1 MLLISFLRG
10 FCAKFLLKP
19 IQLPLFF
26 RNFNKNLNIM
36 SNRSDNASA
45 LLLGAIIGAG
55 LGILFAPHK
64 GSVTRAKI
72 KDGIDD
78 LKNQAV
84 DRFNSFE
91 EDAMEKYTDTKEDLK
106 ESIENLLSKTSY
118 KAEETITFL
127 EEKLAELKKQNAKLQ
142 R

>member
-1 MLLISFLRG
+1 
-10 FCAKFLLKP
+10 
-19 IQLPLFF
+19 
-26 RNFNKNLNIM
+26 M

-45 LLLGAIIGAG
+45 LLLGAVIGAG

-64 GSVTRAKI
+64 GSVTREKI
-72 KDGIDD
+72 KDGFDD
-78 LKNQAV
+78 LKDQAT

-91 EDAMEKYTDTKEDLK
+91 EDAMEKYTETKEDLK
-106 ESIENLLSKTSY
+106 GTIENLISKTSY

-127 EEKLAELKKQNAKLQ
+127 EEKLVELKKQNAKLQ

>member
-1 MLLISFLRG
+1 
-10 FCAKFLLKP
+10 
-19 IQLPLFF
+19 
-26 RNFNKNLNIM
+26 M

-78 LKNQAV
+78 LKDQAV

-106 ESIENLLSKTSY
+106 ETIENLLSKTSY

>member
-1 MLLISFLRG
+1 
-10 FCAKFLLKP
+10 
-19 IQLPLFF
+19 
-26 RNFNKNLNIM
+26 M

-64 GSVTRAKI
+64 GSVTRTKI

-78 LKNQAV
+78 LKNQAS
-84 DRFNSFE
+84 DRLHSFE
-91 EDAMEKYTDTKEDLK
+91 EDAMEKYTHTKEDLK
-106 ESIENLLSKTSY
+106 ETIDELLSKTSY

>member
-1 MLLISFLRG
+1 
-10 FCAKFLLKP
+10 
-19 IQLPLFF
+19 
-26 RNFNKNLNIM
+26 M

-64 GSVTRAKI
+64 GSVTRTKI

>member
-1 MLLISFLRG
+1 
-10 FCAKFLLKP
+10 
-19 IQLPLFF
+19 
-26 RNFNKNLNIM
+26 M

-64 GSVTRAKI
+64 GSVTRTKI

-106 ESIENLLSKTSY
+106 ETIENLLSKTSY

>member
-1 MLLISFLRG
+1 
-10 FCAKFLLKP
+10 
-19 IQLPLFF
+19 
-26 RNFNKNLNIM
+26 M

-64 GSVTRAKI
+64 GSVTRTKI

-118 KAEETITFL
+118 KDDIQNKYEQAQDKLEFL
-127 EEKLAELKKQNAKLQ
+127 VEDENMGDTEDEF
-142 R
+142 

>member
-1 MLLISFLRG
+1 
-10 FCAKFLLKP
+10 
-19 IQLPLFF
+19 
-26 RNFNKNLNIM
+26 M

-45 LLLGAIIGAG
+45 LLLGAIIGAS

-78 LKNQAV
+78 LKDQAV
-84 DRFNSFE
+84 DRFTSFE
-91 EDAMEKYTDTKEDLK
+91 EDAIEKYTDTKEDLK
-106 ESIENLLSKTSY
+106 ETIENLLSKTSY

>member
-1 MLLISFLRG
+1 
-10 FCAKFLLKP
+10 
-19 IQLPLFF
+19 
-26 RNFNKNLNIM
+26 M

-64 GSVTRAKI
+64 GSVTRTKI

-78 LKNQAV
+78 LKDQAV